1 MFVSDPIDGAIYV
14 ARHRTRGGKL
24 LSNKQRILAL
34 VYERTL
40 LSLNHM
46 PDQPR
51 QKPPPRE
58 GHGPEA

>member
-1 MFVSDPIDGAIYV
+1 MGSKKRSPTNGAQ
-14 ARHRTRGGKL
+14 APELTAQQQSWPL
-24 LSNKQRILAL
+24 LPRAAAL
-34 VYERTL
+34 SPSR

-58 GHGPEA
+58 GHGPEN